1 MKITEEALE
10 SMKEQE
16 MAEQEAAA
24 DQSLGSNLTETPITN
39 EESYDYPL
47 YSTLPVQAQQYHTPH
62 R

>member
-16 MAEQEAAA
+16 MAEQGAA

-39 EESYDYPL
+39 EESYDYDNTASLQDPSL
-47 YSTLPVQAQQYHTPH
+47 MDD
-62 R
+62 

>member
-39 EESYDYPL
+39 EESYDYDNTASLQDPSL
-47 YSTLPVQAQQYHTPH
+47 MDD
-62 R
+62 